1 MSEPMTQ
8 DEIAACKARCEA
20 AWLSFNENY
29 ERRRTPGMSAFE
41 EMKQVLVHDIPRL
54 LATVEARDELLR
66 QAEDLLEECT
76 EFVEGEGFAGRVL
89 AIRAFLGAKEG

>member
-54 LATVEARDELLR
+54 LATVEARDERLR
-66 QAEDLLEECT
+66 QAGQRLHEAENLLRR
-76 EFVEGEGFAGRVL
+76 VGFSDE
-89 AIRAFLGAKEG
+89 INAFLVRGGIQND